1 MFWMGRVIGKNDYGK
16 LVRILYNWI
25 MTKRIIPAVV
35 WQEREIFVAKTL
47 SFEVASQGKS
57 EKEALENLQEAVE
70 LLLEDEGLKSPLN
83 YIPQNPQLTQVQV
96 YA

>member
-1 MFWMGRVIGKNDYGK
+1 
-16 LVRILYNWI
+16 
-25 MTKRIIPAVV
+25 MTKKIIPAVV
-35 WQEREIFVAKTL
+35 WKEGKMYVAKTL
-47 SFEVASQGKS
+47 SFEVASQGKT

-83 YIPQNPQLTQVQV
+83 YIPQNPQLSQVQV